1 MDGKKVDSQEKSS
14 PDGDVLAGETT
25 MLSKDEQHLAKL
37 GYKQGLLTKVAREYD
52 ENIGTYLLRK
62 SLPEFFRHLGL
73 FESWA
78 ATYITMNFVSGLPVL
93 FGFAMYTG
101 GPKAAFANWTMVGG
115 YVLIVEISPWL

>member
-1 MDGKKVDSQEKSS
+1 MDDKKLDVKSS
-14 PDGDVLAGETT
+14 ADGDVSAGETA

-37 GYKQGLLTKVAREYD
+37 GYKQGKFCSE
-52 ENIGTYLLRK
+52 K
-62 SLPEFFRHLGL
+62 SNRMAVFFWGWIDDALPEFFRHLGL

-115 YVLIVEISPWL
+115 YVLRSVGA

>member
-1 MDGKKVDSQEKSS
+1 MDDKRLDVKSNA
-14 PDGDVLAGETT
+14 DGDVSAGETT

-37 GYKQGLLTKVAREYD
+37 GYKQGKFVQ
-52 ENIGTYLLRK
+52 K
-62 SLPEFFRHLGL
+62 SISMTGSLWVRINDALPEFFRHLGL

-115 YVLIVEISPWL
+115 YVRSVGA